1 MEIRFTNS
9 THKINSKQSKLNTMA
24 RNVNLHRLT
33 ELANIETINE
43 ILLDTRPQIELHI
56 ISKVEKTIIKFPYG
70 NKIEIVDGCL
80 IVYDL

>member
-1 MEIRFTNS
+1 MP
-9 THKINSKQSKLNTMA
+9 

-33 ELANIETINE
+33 DLSNIETINE

-56 ISKVEKTIIKFPYG
+56 ISEVEQTVIKFPFG

-80 IVYDL
+80 IVHDL